1 MRYNAAHF
9 LAAFVF
15 SATIA
20 GAQTPEAQQP
30 TAETSTAVTPPEEP
44 IPLTQVPIDIL
55 HDQKP
60 IWTFPL
66 KAVRGEHW
74 RPVLAVAIGTAALAL
89 ADPHIEGYFHDN
101 PGFSTYKTGPLR
113 GRNSTL
119 AITLTPAAF
128 YLTGLATHRTHTQNT
143 GLLAA
148 EGIADT
154 QILSFVMKHAV
165 GRLTPSDI
173 PPRGDLG
180 DTWFKYK
187 GTFTN
192 GGSFPSGHTASA
204 FAVATV
210 ISGRYHAHR
219 WVPWVAYGAATAL
232 SLTRLPDQAHFPSD
246 IFIGA
251 ALGYSI
257 GHFVVLQR

>member
-1 MRYNAAHF
+1 MRYTTARVLTACA
-9 LAAFVF
+9 LGPLL
-15 SATIA
+15 A
-20 GAQTPEAQQP
+20 GAQSQDSQPLGADTAVAATAPEA
-30 TAETSTAVTPPEEP
+30 P
-44 IPLTQVPIDIL
+44 ISLKQVPIDIL
-55 HDQKP
+55 HDQKV

-66 KAVRGEHW
+66 KPFRGQHW
-74 RPVLAVAIGTAALAL
+74 QPVLAVAVGTTALAL
-89 ADPHIEGYFHDN
+89 ADPHLESYFHNN

-113 GRNSTL
+113 GRNTTL

-128 YLTGLATHRTHTQNT
+128 YLTGLAMHRTHARNT

-154 QILSFVMKHAV
+154 QILSFAMKHAI

-173 PPRGDLG
+173 PPHGDLS

-210 ISGRYHAHR
+210 ISGRYRAHR

-251 ALGYSI
+251 ALGYTI
-257 GHFVVLQR
+257 GHFVVLQK

>member
-1 MRYNAAHF
+1 MSLKR
-9 LAAFVF
+9 L
-15 SATIA
+15 
-20 GAQTPEAQQP
+20 
-30 TAETSTAVTPPEEP
+30 
-44 IPLTQVPIDIL
+44 PIDIL
-55 HDQKP
+55 YDQKV
-60 IWTFPL
+60 IWTFPSKPL
-66 KAVRGEHW
+66 RGQHW
-74 RPVLAVAIGTAALAL
+74 RPVLAVAVGTTALAL
-89 ADPHIEGYFHDN
+89 IDPHIESYFHDN

-113 GRNSTL
+113 GRNTTL

-128 YLTGLATHRTHTQNT
+128 YLTGLARHKAHTQDT

-154 QILSFVMKHAV
+154 QIVSFAMKHAF

-173 PPRGDLG
+173 PPHGDLG

-210 ISGRYHAHR
+210 ISGRYGRHR
-219 WVPWVAYGAATAL
+219 WVPWVAYGAAAAL

>member
-1 MRYNAAHF
+1 MPYTVARA
-9 LAAFVF
+9 LAACTLG
-15 SATIA
+15 SMLAW
-20 GAQTPEAQQP
+20 AQTHDSQPPGADTVVAATAPE
-30 TAETSTAVTPPEEP
+30 TPVS
-44 IPLTQVPIDIL
+44 LTQLPVDIL
-55 HDQKP
+55 HDQKVV
-60 IWTFPL
+60 WSFPL
-66 KAVRGEHW
+66 HAVRGQHW
-74 RPVLAVAIGTAALAL
+74 RPVVAVAIGTASLAL
-89 ADPHIEGYFHDN
+89 LDPQLESYFHDRA
-101 PGFSTYKTGPLR
+101 GFSTYKIGPLR
-113 GRNSTL
+113 GRNTTL

-128 YLTGLATHRTHTQNT
+128 YLTGLAKHRAHAQNT

-148 EGIADT
+148 EGLADT
-154 QILSFVMKHAV
+154 QIVSFVMKHAI

-173 PPRGDLG
+173 PPHGDLG

-210 ISGRYHAHR
+210 ISGRYSTHR

-257 GHFVVLQR
+257 GHFVVLRR